1 MYVEDIW
8 SNLVYFIKNPCR
20 DIEDSDAF
28 DTDLEISENDEE
40 SSSDEEERKAP
51 TQLLFEV

>member
-1 MYVEDIW
+1 M
-8 SNLVYFIKNPCR
+8 YFIKNPCR

-51 TQLLFEV
+51 TQLLFEVWYFALEI